1 MTGLDTNVVIRY
13 LIHDDPLQTSAAVK
27 LVSTLTT
34 EEPGFLSLIVV
45 VETVWVLESSYGFS
59 KQQIEEVLE
68 TLLRSK
74 ELRIERADL
83 VGQALRTFQASRADF
98 ADCLIER
105 CAHAAG
111 CRLIYT
117 FDRRAASAAQMH
129 LVP

>member
-13 LIHDDPLQTSAAVK
+13 LMHDDPTQTSAAVK
-27 LVSTLTT
+27 LVSSLTA

-45 VETVWVLESSYGFS
+45 VEMVWVLESTYGFS

-68 TLLRSK
+68 TLLRGK

-83 VGQALRTFQASRADF
+83 VAQALRTFHASRADF
-98 ADCLIER
+98 SDCLIER

-111 CRLIYT
+111 CSYTAT
-117 FDRRAASAAQMH
+117 FDRAASIAGMR
-129 LVP
+129 LLT